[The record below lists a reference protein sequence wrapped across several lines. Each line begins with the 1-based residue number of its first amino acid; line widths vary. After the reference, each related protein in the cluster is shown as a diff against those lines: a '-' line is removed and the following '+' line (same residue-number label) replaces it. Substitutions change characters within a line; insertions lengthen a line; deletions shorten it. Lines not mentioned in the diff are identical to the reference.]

1 MDFRHYTDRTAQLA
15 VDLAN
20 AFPDPFDRTVPP
32 TVEELRGLLDGYE
45 LRSDLAPGDVERLG
59 DLALALRG
67 IFAARDASTAA
78 QLLNALLERTR
89 AVPWISEHGGADPH
103 LHFGPQQADI
113 VDRVAASTAMS
124 LAVVL
129 CDYGIERLGQCA
141 AADCVDVFIDTSRS
155 AKRRYCS
162 TGCSNRSNV
171 REHRARARD
180 AVG

>member
-45 LRSDLAPGDVERLG
+45 LRSDLVPGDVERLG

-67 IFAARDASTAA
+67 IFAARDPSTAA

-103 LHFGPQQADI
+103 LHFDPS
-113 VDRVAASTAMS
+113 RP
-124 LAVVL
+124 
-129 CDYGIERLGQCA
+129 
-141 AADCVDVFIDTSRS
+141 TS
-155 AKRRYCS
+155 S
-162 TGCSNRSNV
+162 TGSPP
-171 REHRARARD
+171 APP
-180 AVG
+180 